1 MALDTYANLQTAI
14 ITWAMRTGDT
24 EFTSAVVDFITLAE
38 ARMNRTLRI
47 SDMEAT
53 ATLTPSTNVCTLPAD
68 YLELRSATAL
78 TTPRVP
84 MFQIT
89 RDDLTETETGAT
101 AADPR
106 FFTLRGTSLKIVPS
120 GTHQVFIEYYKKI
133 PALTVSNTTNFILT
147 KAPEIYLFGS
157 LLEAA
162 PFMMD
167 DPRLAV
173 WGQMYERAVAAL
185 VAADKQ
191 ARFGARS
198 TIGTAPMQPAQAPQG
213 G

>member
-14 ITWAMRTGDT
+14 VTWAMRTDDA
-24 EFTSAVVDFITLAE
+24 EFVAAVPDFITLAE
-38 ARMNRTLRI
+38 SRMNRTLRV

-53 ATLTPSTNVCTLPAD
+53 TTLTPVANVCTLPAD
-68 YLELRSATAL
+68 YLELRSVTAV

-89 RDDLTETETGAT
+89 RDDLTEAETGAS
-101 AADPR
+101 AGDPR
-106 FFTLRGTSLKIVPS
+106 FYTLRGSSLKIVPN
-120 GTHQVFIEYYKKI
+120 GTHNVLIEYYKKI
-133 PALTVSNTTNFILT
+133 PALTNIATSNFILT

-167 DPRLAV
+167 DPRLGV

-185 VAADKQ
+185 VSADKQ

-198 TIGTAPMQPAQAPQG
+198 TIAPPPTQPATG

>member
-14 ITWAMRTGDT
+14 VTWAMRTGDT
-24 EFTSAVVDFITLAE
+24 EFVAAVPDFITLAE

-47 SDMEAT
+47 SDMET
-53 ATLTPSTNVCTLPAD
+53 TTTLTPAANVCTLPAD

-78 TTPRVP
+78 TTPPVP

-89 RDDLTETETGAT
+89 RTDLTEAQTGAS
-101 AADPR
+101 APDPR
-106 FFTLRGTSLKIVPS
+106 FYTLRGTSLTIVPA
-120 GTHQVFIEYYKKI
+120 GTHQVRIEYYKKV
-133 PALTVSNTTNFILT
+133 PALSSGAPSNFVLV
-147 KAPEIYLFGS
+147 KAPELYLFGA

-167 DPRLAV
+167 DPRLGV
-173 WGQMYERAVAAL
+173 WGQMYDRAVAAL
-185 VAADKQ
+185 VSADKQ
-191 ARFGARS
+191 ARFGMRAAV
-198 TIGTAPMQPAQAPQG
+198 TTAPQG

>member
-47 SDMEAT
+47 SDMET
-53 ATLTPSTNVCTLPAD
+53 TTTLTPTANVCTLPAD
-68 YLELRSATAL
+68 YLELRNATAI
-78 TTPRVP
+78 TSPRVP

-89 RDDLTETETGAT
+89 RDDLTEAETGAS

-106 FFTLRGTSLKIVPS
+106 FYTLRGLSLKLVPS
-120 GTHQVFIEYYKKI
+120 GTHTVFVEYYKKI
-133 PALTVSNTTNFILT
+133 PALTGGSPTNFLLT

-185 VAADKQ
+185 VAADKL

-198 TIGTAPMQPAQAPQG
+198 TIATAPAQPMQG